1 MKKSLIALAVLAAS
15 GAVMAQSS
23 VTVYGKLETSY
34 QKLSSAGATLGG
46 IHGSRVGFR
55 GTEDLGGGLKANF
68 QMEHRFTPD
77 DGAQGGGVMWN
88 GLSTVGVS
96 GGFGSVNF
104 GRQYTASFLGANNMA
119 DPFGG
124 DGAGALRSIGMR
136 TTNVDGTLR
145 VGNSIKYNGSFGPV
159 NVAVSTG
166 LKEAA
171 AGSNH
176 LGMAIGYAAGPVGVG
191 FGFDKGTTVAA
202 GAQPKVTNFYA
213 SYNLGFAKV
222 TLGTGKSQ
230 NTAADGKGMLL
241 GVTAPVG
248 TGTLMAG
255 YASAKTLAGVSTN
268 SKFGLGYA
276 YPLSKRTSLE
286 VTYGNDSKVAAG
298 IVGKSGY
305 DFTLH
310 HNF

>member
-15 GAVMAQSS
+15 GAAMAQSS
-23 VTVYGKLETSY
+23 VTVYGKVESSY
-34 QKLSSAGATLGG
+34 QKLANTGATLGG
-46 IHGSRVGFR
+46 IHGSRVGFK
-55 GTEDLGGGLKANF
+55 GAEDLGGGLKANF
-68 QMEHRFTPD
+68 QIEHRFTPD

-124 DGAGALRSIGMR
+124 DGAGALRSVGMR

-145 VGNSIKYNGSFGPV
+145 VANSIKYNGSFGPV
-159 NVAVSTG
+159 NVAVSTSV
-166 LKEAA
+166 KEANA
-171 AGSNH
+171 AAHSGFA
-176 LGMAIGYAAGPVGVG
+176 LGYAAGPVGVG
-191 FGFDKGTTVAA
+191 FGRDKGVA
-202 GAQPKVTNFYA
+202 GATVTNFYG
-213 SYNLGFAKV
+213 SYDFGMAKV
-222 TLGTGKSQ
+222 SFGTGK
-230 NTAADGKGMLL
+230 TGGTMAASKGMLFGL
-241 GVTAPVG
+241 TAPVG

-255 YASAKTLAGVSTN
+255 FATAESATGAKTN
-268 SKFGLGYA
+268 SKLGLGYA

-298 IVGKSGY
+298 TVGKSGY